1 MGLELLFLYLTGVFA
16 GFINLLAGGGSLLT
30 LPFLIL
36 FIGLDP
42 ALANGTNRLGLAFGA
57 LTGIKNFKDKGFFD
71 LSIGLQIGIPAI
83 FGAILGSLF
92 AIEVSGALF
101 KKILAAVMVFMLYF
115 IVKGSKNDHS
125 HHLETPGRLKKLII
139 ILTFFA
145 VGFYGGFIQIGIGF
159 IIMFALS
166 LLFETSLIR
175 INSLKV
181 FLVFTYMLFSL
192 GVFILHQKVHWGYGA
207 VLALGNGTGTY
218 LATHL
223 AIKKGSNWVR
233 IYMCVA
239 VLTLVAKLL
248 EIF

>member
-1 MGLELLFLYLTGVFA
+1 MEIKLLCLYLTGVFA

-30 LPFLIL
+30 LPFLIM

-57 LTGIKNFKDKGFFD
+57 LTGIKKFKDKGLFD
-71 LSIGLQIGIPAI
+71 LSMGLQIGIPAI
-83 FGAILGSLF
+83 FGAILGSFF
-92 AIEVSGALF
+92 AIEISGDLF
-101 KKILAAVMVFMLYF
+101 KKILATVMILMLYF
-115 IVKGSKNDHS
+115 IIKGNKNEHS
-125 HHLETPGRLKKLII
+125 HHLENPGRLKKVII

-145 VGFYGGFIQIGIGF
+145 VGFYGGFIQTGIGF

-166 LLFETSLIR
+166 LLFETSLAR

-192 GVFILHQKVHWGYGA
+192 TVFILHQKVHWGYGA

-223 AIKKGSNWVR
+223 AVKKDSNWAR
-233 IYMCVA
+233 FFLSAA
-239 VLTLVAKLL
+239 VLALSAKLL
-248 EIF
+248 GFF